1 MRRTAIKICGITNE
15 TDALDAI
22 DAGANL
28 LGLIFV
34 PASPRH
40 ILPGTAKKVAK
51 AVRAKNPAIKLVG
64 VFQDHSA
71 AEIHDIHTQV
81 GLDLAQLH
89 GGETLSFCQSL
100 PIPAIKTVILD
111 PDFNEADLLGQLEQY
126 APSGNAN
133 IESLLLDLPKHAKG
147 MSFASFS
154 LPPAVC
160 ETLRS
165 THHFV
170 AGGLNPANVGDVI
183 LTRRPD
189 GVDVASGVERS
200 PGRKDPLKMR
210 LFCQNIRAA
219 EEAMELLGDSST
231 CNR

>member
-1 MRRTAIKICGITNE
+1 MNRTAIKICGITNE
-15 TDALDAI
+15 VDALDAI
-22 DAGANL
+22 DAGADL

-40 ILPGTAKKVAK
+40 ILPEEAQKVTQT
-51 AVRAKNPAIKLVG
+51 VRAKKPTIKLVG
-64 VFQDHSA
+64 VFQNHSA
-71 AEIHDIHTQV
+71 TEIQKIHTQV

-89 GGETLSFCQSL
+89 GDETLSFCQSL
-100 PIPAIKTVILD
+100 PIPAIKTVILN
-111 PDFNEADLLGQLEQY
+111 PDLNEADLLEQLERY
-126 APSGNAN
+126 APSHNTN
-133 IESLLLDLPKHAKG
+133 IEALLLDLPKHARG
-147 MSFASFS
+147 MSFASIA
-154 LPPAVC
+154 LPPDVC
-160 ETLRS
+160 EKLNAIQ
-165 THHFV
+165 HFV
-170 AGGLNPANVGDVI
+170 AGGLNPTNVGDVI

-210 LFCQNIRAA
+210 LFCQNVRAA